1 MSRRMPSISPL
12 RSSMHVFAPEGSL
25 ANVGGWQALATGSRI
40 AEARLRR
47 AAAERGVARAYDT
60 SPERGHAQGR
70 ALGGSGVNDRLLTT
84 RQVAE
89 YLGFSPETVLRR
101 YRAGELVGIRLAS
114 NVLRFRASD
123 VEAWLEGRS
132 SLRRLPS

>member
-1 MSRRMPSISPL
+1 M
-12 RSSMHVFAPEGSL
+12 
-25 ANVGGWQALATGSRI
+25 
-40 AEARLRR
+40 
-47 AAAERGVARAYDT
+47 
-60 SPERGHAQGR
+60 
-70 ALGGSGVNDRLLTT
+70 NDRLLTT

-101 YRAGELVGIRLAS
+101 YRAGELPGYPLAS

-132 SLRRLPS
+132 SLRRSAS